1 MRISEE
7 MERGRESV
15 LLRKG
20 FPWRGRLPSEGPSR
34 LLRVKA
40 PLCRVVPRAAN
51 RNEQDCRWQSY
62 LYCAVTPFG
71 VTEGVNAADMQKAIV
86 RYSSTKLLPYTPSE
100 CPCGQPPPPT
110 RREAFL
116 RKSTAPAP
124 ILITAFPKKSLPGGD
139 PGRGERTR
147 YSFAS
152 PKNLTA
158 SPGRRGCPRL
168 WGRGI
173 SWK

>member
-15 LLRKG
+15 LLSKG

-51 RNEQDCRWQSY
+51 RNEHDCRWQSY

-71 VTEGVNAADMQKAIV
+71 VTEGVYAADLLKTIV
-86 RYSSTKLLPYTPSE
+86 RYSPTKSLPYTPSD

-110 RREAFL
+110 QGEAAPRRVWRIEF
-116 RKSTAPAP
+116 
-124 ILITAFPKKSLPGGD
+124 G
-139 PGRGERTR
+139 
-147 YSFAS
+147 
-152 PKNLTA
+152 TA
-158 SPGRRGCPRL
+158 STPPTLQNTAGSHHKKRKRKRFAPLPLTHYNEIAYSSRGT
-168 WGRGI
+168 
-173 SWK
+173 